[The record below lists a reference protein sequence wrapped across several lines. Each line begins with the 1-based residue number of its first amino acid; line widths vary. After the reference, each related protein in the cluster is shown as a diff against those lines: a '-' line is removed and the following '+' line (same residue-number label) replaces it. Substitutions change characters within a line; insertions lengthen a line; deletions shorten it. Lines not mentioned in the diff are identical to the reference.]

1 MIGIK
6 KLWEAMPPHLQRK
19 VSLHDLKQTVD
30 AYNATGS
37 EFVARMVECMK
48 IQNAKNEAAECAEW
62 IAQDRE
68 FAMKTALN
76 QVTAGIGTMV
86 MAGVDPEELLTRWM
100 DAVHR
105 HQAGTHAPGRCGPVV
120 DYVQD
125 AGRLCAEMEEAHAE
139 PPLDSQN
146 SAFCNG
152 LSMIGDAE
160 CPGCIDCLGPDDEGL
175 DS

>member
-6 KLWEAMPPHLQRK
+6 KLWEAMPPHLQRR

-48 IQNAKNEAAECAEW
+48 IQNAKNEGSAECAEW

-86 MAGVDPEELLTRWM
+86 IAGVDPEELLTRWM

-105 HQAGTHAPGRCGPVV
+105 HNA
-120 DYVQD
+120 
-125 AGRLCAEMEEAHAE
+125 
-139 PPLDSQN
+139 
-146 SAFCNG
+146 
-152 LSMIGDAE
+152 
-160 CPGCIDCLGPDDEGL
+160 
-175 DS
+175 